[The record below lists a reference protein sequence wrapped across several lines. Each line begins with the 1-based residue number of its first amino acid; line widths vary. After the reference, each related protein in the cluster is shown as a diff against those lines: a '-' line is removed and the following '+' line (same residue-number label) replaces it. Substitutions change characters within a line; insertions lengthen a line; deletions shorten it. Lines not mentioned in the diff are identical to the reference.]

1 MWNHIYTNIF
11 LHVSAFRLTDSL
23 IHKIRIRKPVQ
34 LAEEKDIS
42 RHLKRELIKKYWRR
56 KKRKKR
62 TLRELPNLYPT
73 INNIMRRSNLQQ
85 DLWINK
91 LETCFKWS
99 VQLWNDWTNHIGSQN
114 QTISLIPYKNIK
126 TSHWLLKALLIR
138 IYVPRNWNH

>member
-1 MWNHIYTNIF
+1 
-11 LHVSAFRLTDSL
+11 LTDSL

-85 DLWINK
+85 DL
-91 LETCFKWS
+91 
-99 VQLWNDWTNHIGSQN
+99 
-114 QTISLIPYKNIK
+114 
-126 TSHWLLKALLIR
+126 
-138 IYVPRNWNH
+138 